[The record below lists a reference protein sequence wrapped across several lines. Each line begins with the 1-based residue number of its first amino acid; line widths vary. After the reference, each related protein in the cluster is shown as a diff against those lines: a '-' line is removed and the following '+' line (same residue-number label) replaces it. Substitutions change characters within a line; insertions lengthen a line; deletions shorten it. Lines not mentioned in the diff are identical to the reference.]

1 MDLPQLISALSNP
14 QAYPNLV
21 ENVEV
26 RQTHISVVFLA
37 GEFVYKV
44 KKPIALGFLN
54 FSTLALRHHY
64 CEEEVRLNSRLSPW
78 VYLGVVPIVANGDG
92 VTVEGAGPAIEWAVK
107 MARLPDDATLERRL
121 ERGVLTA
128 TQIADL
134 AHVVAGFHAQ
144 AERSPRI
151 AQYGRLEG
159 VAANPRGDLT
169 EAEPDGGCTVHP
181 NAP

>member
-1 MDLPQLISALSNP
+1 MDLPQLIEALSDP
-14 QAYPNLV
+14 QAYPYAV
-21 ENVEV
+21 EKVEV

-64 CEEEVRLNSRLSPW
+64 CEEEVRLNRRLSPR
-78 VYLGVVPIVANGDG
+78 VYLGVVPIVGNDSR
-92 VTVEGAGPAIEWAVK
+92 VTVEGTGPAIEWTVK
-107 MARLPDDATLERRL
+107 TARLPDDATLERRL

-128 TQIADL
+128 TQVTDL
-134 AHVVAGFHAQ
+134 ARAVAGFHAQ

-151 AQYGRLEG
+151 AQFG
-159 VAANPRGDLT
+159 
-169 EAEPDGGCTVHP
+169 
-181 NAP
+181 